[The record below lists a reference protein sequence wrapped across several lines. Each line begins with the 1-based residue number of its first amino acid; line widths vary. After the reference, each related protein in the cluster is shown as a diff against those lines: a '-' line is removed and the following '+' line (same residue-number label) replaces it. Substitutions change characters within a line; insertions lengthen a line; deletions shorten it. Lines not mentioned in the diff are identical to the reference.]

1 MNYEEEVNVARTQGY
16 IMHDKLTRVLLPNF
30 LDSVVSQNED
40 NNQNIKKLSSQKK
53 KKEYKK
59 LS

>member
-53 KKEYKK
+53 KKGI
-59 LS
+59 